1 MRLEIHFDDDERY
14 IRREREPDRSSEREP
29 SRKQPEPLV
38 QPSPLDRR
46 MGELR
51 EQADQRQFP
60 EIPRR
65 QYERHAT
72 PELPVR
78 RDREPVRSRH
88 HLQPGLSGIR
98 LHEQEKKLLGE
109 AGRFRVVSV
118 KDLQRTIYSGDERAL
133 RSDLRYLKQ
142 QGLVAL
148 DLVNARRDGH
158 SRSIERIEVI
168 TLTPAG
174 EKLARVSNS
183 FSPDQKLYHGLVK
196 PREAEH
202 NSQIYRA
209 YRKEWERIEKDGGSN
224 PRVRLDFELK
234 SEVQKAI
241 HAARKEDPERD
252 LDEIKQQVAAER
264 KLPMVDGQI
273 QIPDARIEYDLD
285 QGSRTGYS
293 DVEVVTAAYHP
304 SHLRAKAQAGFHTY
318 VSGRDAATLTAR
330 IEGAHHLMDHILD
343 L

>member
-1 MRLEIHFDDDERY
+1 MRLEIDFDDDARYHRGERAPN
-14 IRREREPDRSSEREP
+14 RSAEREPP
-29 SRKQPEPLV
+29 RKEPEPLAP
-38 QPSPLDRR
+38 PSPLDRR
-46 MGELR
+46 VDELQER
-51 EQADQRQFP
+51 AAQKRFP

-65 QYERHAT
+65 HYERQRAVE
-72 PELPVR
+72 PSIQ

-109 AGRFRVVSV
+109 AGRFRIVAL
-118 KDLQRTIYSGDERAL
+118 KDLQRTIYRGDERAL

-142 QGLVAL
+142 QGLVAH

-174 EKLARVSNS
+174 EKLARENNS

-202 NSQIYRA
+202 DSQIYRA
-209 YRKEWERIEKDGGSN
+209 YQKEWERIEREGGSN

-241 HAARKEDPERD
+241 YAARKEDPERD
-252 LDEIKQQVAAER
+252 LDEIKQHVAAEQQ
-264 KLPMVDGQI
+264 LPMVDGQI
-273 QIPDARIEYDLD
+273 QIPDARIEYDQD

-293 DVEVVTAAYHP
+293 DIEVVTAAYRP
-304 SHLRAKAQAGFHTY
+304 GHLRAKAQADFHTY

-330 IEGAHHLMDHILD
+330 IEGEHHLMDHILD